1 MPWDKPPATPSGMIF
16 LRHGQSEFNLHFTGT
31 RRDPG
36 IIDARLTDLGHAQ
49 AREAALALRDLGLK
63 ESDLDRAA
71 DLATQ
76 NPYWNPR
83 AVERPALRQLLQA
96 AWAGDAPA
104 I

>member
-1 MPWDKPPATPSGMIF
+1 MAAGLPVVVSDWDGY
-16 LRHGQSEFNLHFTGT
+16 
-31 RRDPG
+31 RDTVRDG
-36 IIDARLTDLGHAQ
+36 VDGFRIIIEDVVYNF
-49 AREAALALRDLGLK
+49 AAAMKAPLALRDLGLK

-83 AVERPALRQLLQA
+83 PIDRNALRQLLQA

-104 I
+104 V